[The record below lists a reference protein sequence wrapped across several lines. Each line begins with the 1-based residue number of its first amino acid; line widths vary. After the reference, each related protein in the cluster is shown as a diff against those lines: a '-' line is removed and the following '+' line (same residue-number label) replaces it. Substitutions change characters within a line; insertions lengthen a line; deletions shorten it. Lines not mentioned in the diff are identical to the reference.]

1 MTELFKAPA
10 KINLS
15 LDVVSKREDGYPN
28 IASVFQTVSLYD
40 SRAVEVSQGNNISI
54 FSDNADM
61 PKDKRNI
68 MWKCAEKI
76 LDYAGVKADIKIH
89 IQKNIPSQAGL
100 GGGSSDGAVILK
112 ALNKMLDL
120 KLDGKTLC
128 EIGSHIGA
136 DIPFFINGGTAYIT
150 GIGEIIEPLEH
161 LKDIPIVI
169 AKGSDG
175 ISTPE
180 AYRKID
186 LLETRPLI
194 NTAKLIGG
202 VKLKSLKTIAE
213 NCGNIFEVV
222 SPVEDIQE
230 IKNIMLENS
239 AECALMSGSGSAV
252 FGLFPDYEKAL
263 KCSEI
268 LKLKGFFSAC
278 CEFL

>member
-15 LDVVSKREDGYPN
+15 LDVVSKREDGYHN
-28 IASVFQTVSLYD
+28 IESVFQTVSLYD
-40 SRAVEVSQGNNISI
+40 IIEVEVSYGNSISI

-76 LDYAGVKADIKIH
+76 LDYAGVKADVKIN

-120 KLDGKTLC
+120 KLDDKKLC

-136 DIPFFINGGTAYIT
+136 DIPFFIKGGTAYVK

-161 LKDIPIVI
+161 LKDIPLVI

-186 LLETRPLI
+186 LLKNRPLI
-194 NTAKLIGG
+194 NTSELIKG
-202 VKLKSLKTIAE
+202 VKSKSIKAISK

-222 SPVEDIQE
+222 SPIEDIQN
-230 IKNIMLENS
+230 IKNIMLENF

-252 FGLFPDYEKAL
+252 FGLFSDHEKAL
-263 KCSEI
+263 ICSET
-268 LKLKGFFSAC
+268 LKQKDFFSVC
-278 CEFL
+278 CNFI

>member
-15 LDVVSKREDGYPN
+15 LDVVSKREDGYHN
-28 IASVFQTVSLYD
+28 IESVFQTVSLYD
-40 SRAVEVSQGNNISI
+40 IIEVEVSPGNNISI

-180 AYRKID
+180 AYKKID

-213 NCGNIFEVV
+213 NCGNIFESV
-222 SPVEDIQE
+222 SPLEDIRK

-252 FGLFPDYEKAL
+252 FGLFPDYKKAL

-268 LKLKGFFSAC
+268 LKFKGFFSAC

>member
-15 LDVVSKREDGYPN
+15 LDVVSKREDGYHN
-28 IASVFQTVSLYD
+28 IESVFQTVSLYD
-40 SRAVEVSQGNNISI
+40 IIEVEVSPGNNISI
-54 FSDNADM
+54 FSDNAAM

-120 KLDGKTLC
+120 KLNGKTLC

-180 AYRKID
+180 AYKKID

-213 NCGNIFEVV
+213 NCGNIFEAV
-222 SPVEDIQE
+222 SPLEDIRK

-252 FGLFPDYEKAL
+252 FGLFSGYEKAL

-278 CEFL
+278 CKFL

>member
-15 LDVVSKREDGYPN
+15 LDVVSKRENGYHN
-28 IASVFQTVSLYD
+28 IESVFQTISLYD
-40 SRAVEVSQGNNISI
+40 IIEVEVSHGNNISI
-54 FSDNADM
+54 FSDNADI
-61 PKDKRNI
+61 PKDKKNI

-76 LDYAGVKADIKIH
+76 LDYAGVKADIKIN

-120 KLDGKTLC
+120 KLDDKKLC

-136 DIPFFINGGTAYIT
+136 DIPFFINGGTAYVT

-161 LKDIPIVI
+161 LKDIPLVI

-186 LLETRPLI
+186 LLKNRPLI
-194 NTAKLIGG
+194 NTSELIKG
-202 VKLKSLKTIAE
+202 VKSKSVKAISK
-213 NCGNIFEVV
+213 NCGNIFEAV
-222 SPVEDIQE
+222 SPIEDIQN
-230 IKNIMLENS
+230 IKNIMLGNS

-252 FGLFPDYEKAL
+252 FGLFSDSEKAL
-263 KCSEI
+263 ICSET
-268 LKLKGFFSAC
+268 LKQKDFFSVC
-278 CEFL
+278 CNFI

>member
-15 LDVVSKREDGYPN
+15 LDVVSKREDGYHN
-28 IASVFQTVSLYD
+28 IESVFQTVSLYD
-40 SRAVEVSQGNNISI
+40 IIEVEVSQGNNISI

-161 LKDIPIVI
+161 LTDIPIVI

-180 AYRKID
+180 AYKKID

>member
-15 LDVVSKREDGYPN
+15 LDVVSKREDGYHN
-28 IASVFQTVSLYD
+28 IESVFQTVSLYD
-40 SRAVEVSQGNNISI
+40 IIEVEVSPGNNISI

-180 AYRKID
+180 AYKKID

-213 NCGNIFEVV
+213 NCGNIFETV
-222 SPVEDIQE
+222 SPLEDIRK

-252 FGLFPDYEKAL
+252 FGLFPDYKKAL